1 MGSPLLGID
10 HVALRALDM
19 AATEWF
25 YGEVLGLPVV
35 EKAEGVSPEWD
46 DHPWRMRGFGLPSGA
61 VLDFFEIAG
70 APEPDRGKPAWLETV
85 AHFAIGVAT
94 RGDLEALRKRFKKNG
109 VPILEEQDHGGG
121 RHSLYVRDPSRHFV
135 ELTCRS

>member
-1 MGSPLLGID
+1 MRPTLLGID

-35 EKAEGVSPEWD
+35 DKAEGVSPEWD
-46 DHPWRMRGFGLPSGA
+46 GHPWRMRVFGLPGGS

-70 APEPDRGKPAWLETV
+70 APEPARAKPPWLETV
-85 AHFAIGVAT
+85 AHFAIAVAK
-94 RGDLEALRKRFKKNG
+94 RADLEVCRKRFK
-109 VPILEEQDHGGG
+109 
-121 RHSLYVRDPSRHFV
+121 
-135 ELTCRS
+135 ELTCRG